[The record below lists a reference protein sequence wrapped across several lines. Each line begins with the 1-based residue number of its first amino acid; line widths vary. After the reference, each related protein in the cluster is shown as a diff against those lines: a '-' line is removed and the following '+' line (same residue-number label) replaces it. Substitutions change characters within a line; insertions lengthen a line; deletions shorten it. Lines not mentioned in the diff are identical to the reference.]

1 MGGADVADRSGWG
14 ASAGGGPDGQPGALV
29 MDAEMTTLAAL
40 LKVIRQLAEVSLS
53 LLQKPAQATQLVFS
67 FVSSSP
73 IQFHIGVKKMKLTDV
88 QKVIGSIA
96 PKDAAGNPAPVDGI
110 PVWASS
116 DTAVITVTAAP
127 DGMSAVVEAVG
138 PLGTAQVSV
147 SADADTGE
155 GVTTITALV
164 DIEVLAS
171 EATAL
176 GITFG
181 VPEAK

>member
-1 MGGADVADRSGWG
+1 M
-14 ASAGGGPDGQPGALV
+14 
-29 MDAEMTTLAAL
+29 
-40 LKVIRQLAEVSLS
+40 
-53 LLQKPAQATQLVFS
+53 
-67 FVSSSP
+67 
-73 IQFHIGVKKMKLTDV
+73 
-88 QKVIGSIA
+88 
-96 PKDAAGNPAPVDGI
+96 NGI

-116 DTAVITVTAAP
+116 DTAIVTVTLVP

-155 GVTTITALV
+155 GVATITALA

-171 EATAL
+171 QATAV
-176 GITFG
+176 GISFG

>member
-1 MGGADVADRSGWG
+1 
-14 ASAGGGPDGQPGALV
+14 
-29 MDAEMTTLAAL
+29 MTIVAAL
-40 LKVIRQLAEVSLS
+40 LKVIRHLTDVSLS
-53 LLQKPAQATQLVFS
+53 LLQKRAKATQIVFN

-73 IQFHIGVKKMKLTDV
+73 IHFYIGVKSMKLTDV
-88 QKVIGSIA
+88 QKVVGSIA

-116 DTAVITVTAAP
+116 DPAIVTVTAAP

-147 SADADTGE
+147 TADADTGE
-155 GVTTITALV
+155 GVTAITALA

-171 EATAL
+171 QATVV
-176 GITFG
+176 GINFD
-181 VPEAK
+181 VPEPK

>member
-1 MGGADVADRSGWG
+1 
-14 ASAGGGPDGQPGALV
+14 
-29 MDAEMTTLAAL
+29 MTIVAAL
-40 LKVIRQLAEVSLS
+40 LKVIRQLTEVSLS
-53 LLQKPAQATQLVFS
+53 LLQKRAQATHIVFS
-67 FVSSSP
+67 FVSSIP
-73 IQFHIGVKKMKLTDV
+73 IQFHIGVKSMKLTDV

-116 DTAVITVTAAP
+116 DTAIVTVTPAP

-155 GVTTITALV
+155 GVATITALA

-171 EATAL
+171 QATAV
-176 GITFG
+176 GISFG